1 MVNIS
6 VRQLRYFLALADTAS
21 FSKAAKRVGVTQST
35 LSAAIQEM
43 EAVLGVRLVDRSG
56 RHFELMATGELL
68 ARQAR
73 EILARIDDLPAS
85 LSREARPL
93 TTRLRLGVIPSIAP
107 FLLPRALPHVRAAFP
122 ELHVAVREGL
132 TQSLIADIRSGNLD
146 AAIIAL
152 PFSTTGFQAE
162 PLCED
167 EFFVAVSAH
176 HRLADR
182 ANVSASELEDE
193 QILLL
198 ESGHCLRDQILS
210 TTGIRPPGDADNIKA
225 MSLLTLVQLA
235 ENDLGITFLPRI
247 AIAAGIA
254 QGTSLSL
261 IPYRGKRSS
270 RTLALIWRAGASR
283 TPDYLILA
291 KTLRELCRQFLDA
304 DVPAPRPAA

>member
-1 MVNIS
+1 MANIS
-6 VRQLRYFLALADTAS
+6 IRQLRYFLALVDTSS
-21 FSKAAKRVGVTQST
+21 FSKAAKRVGITQST

-43 EAVLGVRLVDRSG
+43 ENALGVCLVERSG
-56 RHFELMATGELL
+56 RHFALMATGELL
-68 ARQAR
+68 AREAR
-73 EILARIDDLPAS
+73 DIVARVDDLPTS

-93 TTRLRLGVIPSIAP
+93 TTRLRLGVVPSIAP
-107 FLLPRALPHVRAAFP
+107 FLLPKALPHIRGAFP

-132 TQSLIADIRSGNLD
+132 SRSLIADIRSGNLD

-152 PFSTTGFQAE
+152 PFTTTGFQVE

-167 EFFVAVSAH
+167 EFLVAVSER
-176 HRLADR
+176 HRLANSR
-182 ANVSASELEDE
+182 AVSAEDLQDE
-193 QILLL
+193 PILLL
-198 ESGHCLRDQILS
+198 ESGHCLRDQVLS
-210 TTGIRPPGDADNIKA
+210 FTGLRPPNEADDIRA

-254 QGTSLSL
+254 QGTSLRL
-261 IPYRGKRSS
+261 IPYRNERSS

-291 KTLRELCRQFLDA
+291 ETLRDLCRQFLD
-304 DVPAPRPAA
+304 VYNPEET